1 MDAPAPAPSRSTLT
15 DGRIF
20 TLALSDYPGFRTR
33 PQTWE
38 DAVSKFTTLAPSDIA
53 RAVLSE
59 IASAVHELESIR
71 VAELTRLIRFT
82 DTSARSNAL
91 DAA

>member
-1 MDAPAPAPSRSTLT
+1 
-15 DGRIF
+15 
-20 TLALSDYPGFRTR
+20 
-33 PQTWE
+33 
-38 DAVSKFTTLAPSDIA
+38 VSKFTTLAPSDIA